1 MNISQKDE
9 FRYWYAGL
17 ALQAIII
24 ARVTNKKDVV
34 FDIVARESVN
44 IADALIAELDK
55 KGEAK

>member
-1 MNISQKDE
+1 M
-9 FRYWYAGL
+9 
-17 ALQAIII
+17 QAIII

-55 KGEAK
+55 KGGAR